1 MKFIDLFCG
10 IGGLSAGFL
19 KHGFDLVYA
28 NDNDSDIV
36 ESFSKNHPTVDIDNR
51 DIRDINIKKIFKSP
65 SHVDLVVGGPPCQG
79 YSQKGKR
86 SYLRGIHEGRN

>member
-51 DIRDINIKKIFKSP
+51 DIRDINIKKI
-65 SHVDLVVGGPPCQG
+65 SHQV
-79 YSQKGKR
+79 
-86 SYLRGIHEGRN
+86 